1 MIPLMCPIYKTFSH
15 ESCQASLMGSFQTRP
30 GSPCWL
36 RAKFLQSALS
46 PASSPS
52 CTWSSWGWWAGR
64 RGWGCWRRSWSRWDR
79 TWCSWGWDA
88 ARWRQSWGTPPRPP
102 PPPSGSPRPSPRR
115 WRCTASHF
123 RNRTWPAQH
132 CIKSKIF
139 YLWQWPTW
147 CFIKLLMQFS
157 IHLHQE
163 TWNWNLCLSLKY
175 SFEVNGN
182 IKTFQWILQTNHNL
196 WNPSNFELH
205 ELGNVVE
212 DGEERNWNNVAFPHG
227 HSVAELKNICDLF

>member
-115 WRCTASHF
+115 LRCTASHF

-132 CIKSKIF
+132 CIKDI
-139 YLWQWPTW
+139 
-147 CFIKLLMQFS
+147 
-157 IHLHQE
+157 
-163 TWNWNLCLSLKY
+163 LSVTVTDMV
-175 SFEVNGN
+175 FH
-182 IKTFQWILQTNHNL
+182 KTFNAVFYSSSSRDLKL
-196 WNPSNFELH
+196 KSVFVFEIFIW
-205 ELGNVVE
+205 GQ
-212 DGEERNWNNVAFPHG
+212 R
-227 HSVAELKNICDLF
+227 KY